1 MRFRPAETRIAI
13 LEHRCGACLD
23 TPFAACYV
31 PFIKAEFVRRTNS
44 TLMPWIFRPK
54 GENVSLRR
62 RSERGTSI
70 RGRQTGAGKLKA
82 ILVTLVIAFG
92 AYAAFKI
99 VPVYSAE
106 YQLRDKLEEQ
116 ARFSVVNHY
125 SEDQIKDIIYK
136 EIQDLDIPAKRDD
149 IHVMATMSTVKIS
162 VTYSVPVDLLFFH
175 TVLNFN
181 PSSEGKSLTA

>member
-1 MRFRPAETRIAI
+1 M
-13 LEHRCGACLD
+13 
-23 TPFAACYV
+23 
-31 PFIKAEFVRRTNS
+31 
-44 TLMPWIFRPK
+44 
-54 GENVSLRR
+54 SLRR
-62 RSERGTSI
+62 RSKCSDSV
-70 RGRQTGAGKLKA
+70 RGRQAGAGKLKA

-92 AYAAFKI
+92 VYAAIKI

-136 EIQDLDIPAKRDD
+136 TIQDLDIPAKRDD
-149 IHVMATMSTVKIS
+149 IHVTATLSSVKIS

-181 PSSEGKSLTA
+181 PSSEDKSLTA